1 MKFKTIGPTE
11 VSASVNVIAKK
22 EYHIKT
28 LAFGNLCLNNCKVS
42 MSSPMAFAV
51 EFYSFNTN
59 NNSINCT
66 AIH

>member
-1 MKFKTIGPTE
+1 MKLKTRGPTE

-28 LAFGNLCLNNCKVS
+28 SAFGDLCLSHCKVS
-42 MSSPMAFAV
+42 MSSPMVFAV
-51 EFYSFNTN
+51 EFYSFNTS

-66 AIH
+66 VTH